1 MVHDVFGNALDSL
14 RSSLALSAAL
24 PAATRDTRLLVHE
37 ALHLVAGRVRCAV
50 RLRAA
55 GLGITLVLEHHPAS
69 LGASE
74 ARPPHPPQRTLAA
87 TESQRGARAAA
98 EPRRPMVSRAGA
110 VGAMQREPILAAISD
125 PFDVIAPR
133 SSRLLFVS
141 LLATEAIA
149 GSALAWHARS

>member
-14 RSSLALSAAL
+14 RSSLALSAVL
-24 PAATRDTRLLVHE
+24 PTDTRLLVHE

-87 TESQRGARAAA
+87 TESQTGARAAA
-98 EPRRPMVSRAGA
+98 ADGLLSGA

-141 LLATEAIA
+141 LLAAEAVA